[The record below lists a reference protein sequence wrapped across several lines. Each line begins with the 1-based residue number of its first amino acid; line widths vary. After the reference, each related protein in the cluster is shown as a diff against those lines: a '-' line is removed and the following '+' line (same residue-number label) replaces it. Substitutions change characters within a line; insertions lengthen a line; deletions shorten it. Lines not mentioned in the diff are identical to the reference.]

1 MKTVEEFV
9 DQMRRSEDLQDDVR
23 GIFAE
28 FLLSQ
33 AEEGDEEKPEQG
45 TGMGTNSIRLNN
57 GVDIPII
64 GFGTYKTTVK
74 DGYKVISDA
83 ISVGYRHLDTAALYE
98 NEEDVGKAIRES
110 GIPREEFFV
119 TSKLA
124 RYALGYENAKREF
137 ETSLQKL
144 GLDYMDLYLI
154 HWPRPDYGDPKYN
167 DWVELDRESW
177 RAMEEL
183 YEAGKIRAIGVSNFL
198 THHLEKLLENAKV
211 VPAVNQLELHPGY
224 LQEDTVSFCRE
235 HGIAVE
241 AWSPNGRARLADN
254 PLLLELAEKY
264 QTWVPAVCL
273 SFGLQSGF
281 IILPKSTHPDRM
293 KENLLADRLVLEDED
308 MQKIQ
313 NMPQAGWSG
322 EHPDQET
329 VQI

>member
-144 GLDYMDLYLI
+144 GLEYMDLYLI
-154 HWPRPDYGDPKYN
+154 HWPRPDYGDPNYD
-167 DWVELDRESW
+167 DWVALDRESW

-198 THHLEKLLENAKV
+198 THHLEKLLENSKV

-264 QTWVPAVCL
+264 QTSLPAVCL
-273 SFGLQSGF
+273 RFGLQSVY
-281 IILPKSTHPDRM
+281 IILPK
-293 KENLLADRLVLEDED
+293 
-308 MQKIQ
+308 
-313 NMPQAGWSG
+313 
-322 EHPDQET
+322 
-329 VQI
+329 